1 MDRLA
6 INQRMALMM
15 FWNEG
20 FDTEDL
26 LNLANE
32 ALKDIKQPT
41 TGFYYPEDISRL
53 INELTS
59 KHLPHLL

>member
-1 MDRLA
+1 
-6 INQRMALMM
+6 M